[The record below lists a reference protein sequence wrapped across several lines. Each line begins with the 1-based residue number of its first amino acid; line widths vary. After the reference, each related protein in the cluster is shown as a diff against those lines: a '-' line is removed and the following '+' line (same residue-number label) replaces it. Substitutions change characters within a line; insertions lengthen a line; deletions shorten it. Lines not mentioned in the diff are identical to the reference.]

1 MALQLLLRG
10 DFEMLKRI
18 LCIVIMCFM
27 IFLLSGCNWRGTMR
41 DGTLF
46 VGDPEDKNQPKLT
59 GYVFF
64 GDKTYT
70 FSVADYSIG
79 GDNWMVV
86 KAKNGQIFKTS
97 PVNVLII
104 ESSD

>member
-10 DFEMLKRI
+10 DFGMLKRI
-18 LCIVIMCFM
+18 LCIVLMCFM
-27 IFLLSGCNWRGTMR
+27 VFLLSGCDWRGTVK

-46 VGDPEDKNQPKLT
+46 VGDSEDKNQPKST

>member
-1 MALQLLLRG
+1 
-10 DFEMLKRI
+10 
-18 LCIVIMCFM
+18 
-27 IFLLSGCNWRGTMR
+27 MR

>member
-1 MALQLLLRG
+1 
-10 DFEMLKRI
+10 MLKRI
-18 LCIVIMCFM
+18 LCIVIMCFI
-27 IFLLSGCNWRGTMR
+27 IFLLSGCDWRGTVK

-46 VGDPEDKNQPKLT
+46 VGDSEDKNQPKST
-59 GYVFF
+59 GYIFIQDRMYKF
-64 GDKTYT
+64 D
-70 FSVADYSIG
+70 VADYSIG
-79 GDNWMVV
+79 GDNWIVL